1 MQRARRAKVSRPA
14 FRSSETGPR
23 RRGECGSEDDMS
35 STLTVYGL
43 AALDVLATS
52 LPLRWLWPRADL
64 SSSPPPE
71 VCLQAPR
78 RLHSSPEHDFE

>member
-1 MQRARRAKVSRPA
+1 
-14 FRSSETGPR
+14 
-23 RRGECGSEDDMS
+23 MS